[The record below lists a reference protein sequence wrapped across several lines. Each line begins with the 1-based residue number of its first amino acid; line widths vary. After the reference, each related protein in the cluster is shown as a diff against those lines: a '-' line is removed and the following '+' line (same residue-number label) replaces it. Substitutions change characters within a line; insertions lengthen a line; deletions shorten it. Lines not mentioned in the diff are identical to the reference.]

1 METVIS
7 AERLALTLQSTG
19 SLREAQEL
27 FERCLDARK
36 SLLPPN
42 HIQISANML
51 HIARV
56 AMLNSNQLRKRHVSE
71 AIGELDRAKELLDN
85 SIRIARH
92 VLSKSMKQ
100 KGEKHNYGADRET
113 IRDRRATLV
122 ILLQSLQAL
131 GLLEITKQEIQET
144 ELKENLPFH
153 EAESVLFECI
163 AAYKEFATEESISDS
178 PEVKAEYLSCLKHLS
193 NLMGDAN
200 VRGTHNSRE
209 ATLQELKEEIKHL
222 ELETSPNRRY
232 KH

>member
-56 AMLNSNQLRKRHVSE
+56 AMLNSNQLRKGHISE

-113 IRDRRATLV
+113 IRDRGAALV
-122 ILLQSLQAL
+122 ILFSPSFCEEASSISCLVMKQLLTVENLQSLQAL

-144 ELKENLPFH
+144 EALDKNDNL
-153 EAESVLFECI
+153 
-163 AAYKEFATEESISDS
+163 
-178 PEVKAEYLSCLKHLS
+178 
-193 NLMGDAN
+193 
-200 VRGTHNSRE
+200 
-209 ATLQELKEEIKHL
+209 
-222 ELETSPNRRY
+222 
-232 KH
+232 

>member
-1 METVIS
+1 MYHLGTVLYLQGKEKDSEALFQDSIGILEEAGQGESMTCIRRLRYLAQIYLKANRLEEAENIQRKILHIMELSKGWNSMETIIS

-19 SLREAQEL
+19 SLKEAQEL

-100 KGEKHNYGADRET
+100 KGEKHNYGADGET
-113 IRDRRATLV
+113 IRDRRAALV

-131 GLLEITKQEIQET
+131 GLLEITKQEIRET
-144 ELKENLPFH
+144 QALDKNDNL
-153 EAESVLFECI
+153 
-163 AAYKEFATEESISDS
+163 
-178 PEVKAEYLSCLKHLS
+178 
-193 NLMGDAN
+193 
-200 VRGTHNSRE
+200 
-209 ATLQELKEEIKHL
+209 
-222 ELETSPNRRY
+222 
-232 KH
+232 

>member
-71 AIGELDRAKELLDN
+71 AIGELDRIKELLDN

-113 IRDRRATLV
+113 IRDRHAALV

-144 ELKENLPFH
+144 EPKENLPFH

-193 NLMGDAN
+193 NLMGDADI
-200 VRGTHNSRE
+200 RGTHKSRE